1 MARRLAGDLEDEF
14 LANGAGEVVVGVGDD
29 DEGTGAADDAISV
42 VEVEVLI
49 GRIAEGARPV
59 VDDGE
64 AVDRHPG
71 GDGAVAGG
79 GHLLALVVGPVA
91 REIDDLAHAGEAV
104 ALEERQRVVDGAAN
118 RRPGTGEDRDFRE
131 LLRKSAG
138 RRLVLDQVPI
148 DQFLLVEPRPF
159 HIGDGDAAQ
168 HPP

>member
-1 MARRLAGDLEDEF
+1 MARRLTGDLEDEF

-29 DEGTGAADDAISV
+29 DEGTGAADDAIGV
-42 VEVEVLI
+42 VEIEVLI

-71 GDGAVAGG
+71 GDGAIAGG

-131 LLRKSAG
+131 LLRKRGPTPRPRSGANRPVSAG
-138 RRLVLDQVPI
+138 RAPPI
-148 DQFLLVEPRPF
+148 PHRWRRR
-159 HIGDGDAAQ
+159 GAAC
-168 HPP
+168 PP